1 MSRKKLAAKPLSF
14 GVVFEPDEGGWHV
27 SIPSVKGCHAW
38 GQSLGQAR
46 RNIREALACAVDVF
60 GSEAQADEA
69 AAGAVFEEELRLPPA
84 VKAAVSRYQK
94 AQASVARAKED
105 SAASAR
111 ELAQSLSLRD
121 AGELL
126 GLSQEGVRK
135 LLKAG

>member
-1 MSRKKLAAKPLSF
+1 
-14 GVVFEPDEGGWHV
+14 
-27 SIPSVKGCHAW
+27 
-38 GQSLGQAR
+38 
-46 RNIREALACAVDVF
+46 
-60 GSEAQADEA
+60 
-69 AAGAVFEEELRLPPA
+69 VFEEELRLPPA